1 MLIGDRRHRSQ
12 GAAREKAPRR
22 YRCPGRQFHRGCEGA
37 SERHGSIKVG
47 GVSDGETW
55 AETRLSRE
63 YILSRV
69 SHNPETG
76 IFVWVSSPRPGGA
89 GRRAGFV
96 KNKGTRDLAIGRS
109 K

>member
-47 GVSDGETW
+47 GVRDGETW
-55 AETRLSRE
+55 DENRLSRE

-69 SHNPETG
+69 SYNPETG
-76 IFVWVSSPRPGGA
+76 IFDWIVSPRQEWA
-89 GRRAGFV
+89 DRRRGFV
-96 KNKGTRDLAIGRS
+96 KDKCRRFYIN
-109 K
+109 